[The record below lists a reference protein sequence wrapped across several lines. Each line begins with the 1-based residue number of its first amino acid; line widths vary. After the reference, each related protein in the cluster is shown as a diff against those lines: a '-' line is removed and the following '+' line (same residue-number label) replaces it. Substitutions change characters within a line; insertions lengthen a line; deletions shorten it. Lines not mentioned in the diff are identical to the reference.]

1 MRAAP
6 YAQGPALASAPV
18 TEAASLESAARVG
31 AASTR
36 FPCFDGLR
44 AVAALAVLVTHVAFI
59 TGVDFRSSLGALTAR
74 LDAGVVVFFVISG
87 FLLYRPFVAARFAGA
102 PTPRSPAFFWR
113 RALRILPAYW
123 LALTIT
129 VFVLDVPPHRPDAT
143 TLFLDYTLLHSYT
156 AAHFVGPILSSY
168 TLVTEVAFYLFLPLF
183 ALAVGRR
190 AATPEQHLRREVLA
204 VGGLFA
210 AGVAYRLTITFLSP
224 PPARDA
230 QLSNMLPGW
239 IDIFA
244 VGMALAV
251 LSAWVAHRRVE
262 PPAALGRPWAP
273 AAAWATA
280 ACAFVVVSLVVG
292 KPPPGI
298 VTYSAG
304 EKLAI
309 HYLYLVVAAS
319 LVLPAIFGP
328 QERGAIRALLRNPLA
343 VWLGLVSYGMYLW
356 NETLIEK
363 YYDWSDAKLFAS
375 PFAKTL
381 LAVLALTLV
390 AAAISYYVL
399 ERPVLRLKDRVP
411 FRRSTVAR
419 AR

>member
-1 MRAAP
+1 M
-6 YAQGPALASAPV
+6 

-31 AASTR
+31 APSAR

-44 AVAALAVLVTHVAFI
+44 AVAALAVLATHVAFI
-59 TGVDFRSSLGALTAR
+59 TGVDFRSSLGAFTAR

-87 FLLYRPFVAARFAGA
+87 FLLYRPFVAARFAGL
-102 PTPRSPAFFWR
+102 PTPRWPTFFWR

-123 LALTIT
+123 LALTLT
-129 VFVLDVPPHRPDAT
+129 VFVFGVPARTPDAT
-143 TLFLDYTLLHSYT
+143 SLFLDYTLLHSYT

-168 TLVTEVAFYLFLPLF
+168 TLVTEVAFYLFLPVF
-183 ALAVGRR
+183 AAAVGRR
-190 AATPEQHLRREVLA
+190 FGTPEQHLRREVLA
-204 VGGLFA
+204 VGGVFA
-210 AGVAYRLTITFLSP
+210 AGVAYRLTITFISP

-230 QLSNMLPGW
+230 QLSNLLPGW
-239 IDIFA
+239 IDVFA

-251 LSAWVAHRRVE
+251 LSAWIAHRAIQA
-262 PPAALGRPWAP
+262 PAGLGRPWAP
-273 AAAWATA
+273 AAAWTGA
-280 ACAFVVVSLVVG
+280 ACAFVAVSLLVG

-298 VTYSAG
+298 VSYTAG

-309 HYLYLVVAAS
+309 HYLYLLVAAC

-328 QERGAIRALLRNPLA
+328 QQRGAIRGLLRTPIV

-363 YYDWSDAKLFAS
+363 YYDWTDAKQFAS
-375 PFAKTL
+375 PYGTTL
-381 LAVLALTLV
+381 LAVLVLTLL
-390 AAAISYYVL
+390 AAAVSYYVL
-399 ERPVLRLKDRVP
+399 ERPALRLKDRIP

-419 AR
+419 AH